1 MGITKS
7 SHLIALGAF
16 DASSGSGGS
25 ASAVT
30 LLSITTE
37 PSAPFAKGSK
47 YFNST
52 DNKIYTAIA
61 DDVWGIKGEDP
72 SFVAYY
78 VYNGETYTWDGNS
91 MEPFELEN
99 YQKVSNLK
107 TTIEASTTSNN
118 FYPSTS
124 AVANFVFDQ
133 GIAHNFSEV
142 KIPNTDPQ
150 ETLNDYTS
158 SSYTFLDLAQKIQL
172 CQLTMGTILYGEV
185 RNQGMPTGIG
195 NAELRV
201 EVLETKGNGKQV
213 LLFTL
218 FSTNVAPNM
227 WTYIYFQGQTD
238 DAVVWTP
245 RAISTNDYTSTSTG
259 TVPTSKALSDGL
271 ATKQDTLTA
280 GENIMIARY
289 PTISS
294 TTKALFNCDTYSN
307 SIANS
312 SITINQNATNG
323 FVSGKFED
331 AIHINAIDGYSEYG
345 YATVM
350 QTNQTIEMGT
360 QDYHLEFWFRINR
373 SSNGYL
379 VLLGFNNYLFT
390 QVMMQDTG
398 TNYDIKIGGYGVPG
412 EQAYNHHILKSIPKT
427 DTSFHLLTLERTGTT
442 FYFYIDGEL
451 LFTKSNLSD
460 SLSDITS
467 EFAIFSH
474 LDIDIDEFLFDIGN
488 SMNHNGQNFTPNVL
502 PYTTASGDALI
513 INTIT
518 DNAVSSSSTLPIQS
532 KAVSTALDTLNTM
545 LTTNLTEGLATKQ
558 DTLTAGNNID
568 ISIVPGIDSG
578 TQALFH
584 FNDSL
589 TNSITNSSIYA
600 DTSASY
606 SYESGKFNNGV
617 RIVTPTSAYGG
628 TYFINSNQ
636 NIEVGTQDFYF
647 EFWFKINS
655 LYTREISDYITLLDN
670 SDFGYLLFTN
680 NGTSYTLA
688 VSQYGIPQATTWTYL
703 VATIDYSDTN
713 YHLFTM
719 ERTGTNAYIY
729 IDGNLV
735 ATRVNATNSIGTIS
749 RIMYISGLDISIDEF
764 IFELGNSMNHNGQNF
779 TPYSQ
784 QYQDTRTQTVISAI
798 VPTVSTVEVAS
809 TTPSLTL
816 ADNTF
821 YNCTNA
827 LTSLT
832 ISSIP
837 ANNVYGIEIHFTT
850 DAGFSGVTFP
860 SGTLYTGTLPTWEA
874 NKSYLISISRNVV
887 VAAEIKVME

>member
-107 TTIEASTTSNN
+107 TTIEASTISNN

-142 KIPNTDPQ
+142 KIPNTEPQ

-245 RAISTNDYTSTSTG
+245 RAISTNDYTSTSMG

-271 ATKQDTLTA
+271 ATKQDTLPSQTGNA
-280 GENIMIARY
+280 GKSLMTDGTDVSWQNVEQIKEQNANELIKYWYGTQNEYDNLNTYDVNTNYIIVDNSQ
-289 PTISS
+289 TIS
-294 TTKALFNCDTYSN
+294 TLL
-307 SIANS
+307 
-312 SITINQNATNG
+312 ATQ
-323 FVSGKFED
+323 
-331 AIHINAIDGYSEYG
+331 A
-345 YATVM
+345 
-350 QTNQTIEMGT
+350 Q
-360 QDYHLEFWFRINR
+360 
-373 SSNGYL
+373 
-379 VLLGFNNYLFT
+379 FNNSAQDKAATPY
-390 QVMMQDTG
+390 QVNQVLN
-398 TNYDIKIGGYGVPG
+398 NYTP
-412 EQAYNHHILKSIPKT
+412 A
-427 DTSFHLLTLERTGTT
+427 
-442 FYFYIDGEL
+442 
-451 LFTKSNLSD
+451 
-460 SLSDITS
+460 SLSETITS
-467 EFAIFSH
+467 
-474 LDIDIDEFLFDIGN
+474 
-488 SMNHNGQNFTPNVL
+488 
-502 PYTTASGDALI
+502 
-513 INTIT
+513 
-518 DNAVSSSSTLPIQS
+518 
-532 KAVSTALDTLNTM
+532 
-545 LTTNLTEGLATKQ
+545 
-558 DTLTAGNNID
+558 
-568 ISIVPGIDSG
+568 
-578 TQALFH
+578 
-584 FNDSL
+584 
-589 TNSITNSSIYA
+589 
-600 DTSASY
+600 TS
-606 SYESGKFNNGV
+606 
-617 RIVTPTSAYGG
+617 
-628 TYFINSNQ
+628 
-636 NIEVGTQDFYF
+636 
-647 EFWFKINS
+647 
-655 LYTREISDYITLLDN
+655 
-670 SDFGYLLFTN
+670 
-680 NGTSYTLA
+680 
-688 VSQYGIPQATTWTYL
+688 
-703 VATIDYSDTN
+703 
-713 YHLFTM
+713 
-719 ERTGTNAYIY
+719 
-729 IDGNLV
+729 
-735 ATRVNATNSIGTIS
+735 
-749 RIMYISGLDISIDEF
+749 
-764 IFELGNSMNHNGQNF
+764 
-779 TPYSQ
+779 
-784 QYQDTRTQTVISAI
+784 
-798 VPTVSTVEVAS
+798 
-809 TTPSLTL
+809 PSLTL
-816 ADNTF
+816 SDNTF

-832 ISSIP
+832 ITSIP
-837 ANNVYGIEIHFTT
+837 ASNMYGIEIHFTT

-860 SGTLYTGTLPTWEA
+860 AGTLYTGTLPTWEA

-887 VAAEIKVME
+887 VAAEIKTME

>member
-107 TTIEASTTSNN
+107 TTIEASTTSDN

-271 ATKQDTLTA
+271 ATKQNTLTA
-280 GENIMIARY
+280 GTGIDITNDVISVTDILPAQTGNKGKVLTTDGSSISWDSAAKFVAGTSQNNIEFGQGSSGLDWSNLQVGDRLDNKATYVGMFPETVAEGEQQYAVFVLDAQYRTARAHGSY
-289 PTISS
+289 SGLTQYSDYS
-294 TTKALFNCDTYSN
+294 DAANYVLNAKDTAKDN
-307 SIANS
+307 TETLVANS
-312 SITINQNATNG
+312 ADGALAAYQAGSVVVNGTTYYSYLPNAYELMLIYNNKDLTSIGLSDWGA
-323 FVSGKFED
+323 SL
-331 AIHINAIDGYSEYG
+331 
-345 YATVM
+345 
-350 QTNQTIEMGT
+350 T
-360 QDYHLEFWFRINR
+360 QYTRAL
-373 SSNGYL
+373 SSNAGA
-379 VLLGFNNYLFT
+379 
-390 QVMMQDTG
+390 
-398 TNYDIKIGGYGVPG
+398 YDNPFI
-412 EQAYNHHILKSIPKT
+412 
-427 DTSFHLLTLERTGTT
+427 
-442 FYFYIDGEL
+442 
-451 LFTKSNLSD
+451 
-460 SLSDITS
+460 ITS
-467 EFAIFSH
+467 EGIVSRQ
-474 LDIDIDEFLFDIGN
+474 G
-488 SMNHNGQNFTPNVL
+488 PND
-502 PYTTASGDALI
+502 P
-513 INTIT
+513 
-518 DNAVSSSSTLPIQS
+518 LPIFPVFEIPVPQPE
-532 KAVSTALDTLNTM
+532 VRY
-545 LTTNLTEGLATKQ
+545 TNVTRIKVDGVLYQIQ
-558 DTLTAGNNID
+558 DKSQFTINDNI
-568 ISIVPGIDSG
+568 
-578 TQALFH
+578 
-584 FNDSL
+584 
-589 TNSITNSSIYA
+589 
-600 DTSASY
+600 
-606 SYESGKFNNGV
+606 
-617 RIVTPTSAYGG
+617 
-628 TYFINSNQ
+628 
-636 NIEVGTQDFYF
+636 
-647 EFWFKINS
+647 
-655 LYTREISDYITLLDN
+655 
-670 SDFGYLLFTN
+670 
-680 NGTSYTLA
+680 
-688 VSQYGIPQATTWTYL
+688 
-703 VATIDYSDTN
+703 
-713 YHLFTM
+713 
-719 ERTGTNAYIY
+719 
-729 IDGNLV
+729 
-735 ATRVNATNSIGTIS
+735 
-749 RIMYISGLDISIDEF
+749 
-764 IFELGNSMNHNGQNF
+764 
-779 TPYSQ
+779 
-784 QYQDTRTQTVISAI
+784 
-798 VPTVSTVEVAS
+798 S
-809 TTPSLTL
+809 TTPSITVVN
-816 ADNTF
+816 DTYYTF
-821 YNCTNA
+821 SNA

-832 ISSIP
+832 LSSVANI
-837 ANNVYGIEIHFTT
+837 NNVDILFTT
-850 DAGFSGVTFP
+850 ASGFSGVTFV
-860 SGTLYTGTLPTWEA
+860 SGTLYTGTIPTWEA
-874 NKSYLISISRNVV
+874 GKTYLISIQKGIV
-887 VAAEIKVME
+887 VAAEIKAME